1 MKVVEGGNEKDCN
14 LVDPVQLNWEP
25 ASLTSSRT
33 EIFDEFVLPVQG
45 VTPTLMLVTGA
56 QGLALDSGFSLY
68 LPRPVFI
75 QK

>member
-25 ASLTSSRT
+25 ASLTRSRT

-56 QGLALDSGFSLY
+56 RVPALGSGFSLY
-68 LPRPVFI
+68 LLRPVCT

>member
-25 ASLTSSRT
+25 ASLTSCRT
-33 EIFDEFVLPVQG
+33 EIFGKFVLPVLG
-45 VTPTLMLVTGA
+45 VTPTLVVVLGA
-56 QGLALDSGFSLY
+56 RVLALDSGFSLS
-68 LPRPVFI
+68 LPRPVFT